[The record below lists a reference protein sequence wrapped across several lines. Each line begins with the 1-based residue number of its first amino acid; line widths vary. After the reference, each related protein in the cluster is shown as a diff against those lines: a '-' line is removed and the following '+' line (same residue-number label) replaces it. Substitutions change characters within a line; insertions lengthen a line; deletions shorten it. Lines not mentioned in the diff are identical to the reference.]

1 MEKLKKIWKS
11 TLLIIYEK
19 KIIQYILIVA
29 ILFLPV
35 ASIVSNKLFNKINTN
50 KINTVEESST
60 SSNKDITTKGSIKTD
75 VAKNSDDEETE
86 MSSYTLGSGYS

>member
-11 TLLIIYEK
+11 TLLIIYKK
-19 KIIQYILIVA
+19 KIIQYILIVS

-35 ASIVSNKLFNKINTN
+35 ASIVSNKLFNKR
-50 KINTVEESST
+50 NTVEESST

-86 MSSYTLGSGYS
+86 M

>member
-1 MEKLKKIWKS
+1 MKLKEEESYGKSKKFWKS

-35 ASIVSNKLFNKINTN
+35 ASIVSNKLL
-50 KINTVEESST
+50 
-60 SSNKDITTKGSIKTD
+60 IK
-75 VAKNSDDEETE
+75 K
-86 MSSYTLGSGYS
+86 YGRRK